1 MTVYVYIMGLLTPSS
16 GVRAQ
21 IPCGIGGAFVRLFL
35 FRKYRKRVC
44 PAPL

>member
-1 MTVYVYIMGLLTPSS
+1 MTVYVYIMGLLAPSS
-16 GVRAQ
+16 AVRTP
-21 IPCGIGGAFVRLFL
+21 ISYGSGGAFVRLFL

>member
-16 GVRAQ
+16 RVRTP
-21 IPCGIGGAFVRLFL
+21 ISYGIGGAFVRLFL
-35 FRKYRKRVC
+35 FRKYRKRIC